1 MLIMQMTDNAETGI
15 GYVMDGGGL
24 QTWIYEPVY
33 YLNSLVLNAQY
44 L

>member
-1 MLIMQMTDNAETGI
+1 MLIMQMTDNADT

-33 YLNSLVLNAQY
+33 YLNSLVLNAQ
-44 L
+44 